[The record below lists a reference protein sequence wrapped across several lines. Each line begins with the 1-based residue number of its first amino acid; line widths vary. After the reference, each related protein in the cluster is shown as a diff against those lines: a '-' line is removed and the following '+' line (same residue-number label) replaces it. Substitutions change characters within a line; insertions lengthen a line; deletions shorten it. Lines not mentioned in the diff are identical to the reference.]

1 MSATPALDKILEP
14 AAAITSDNIF
24 VEVMKA
30 TYTFNHEHLARC
42 YAERPDWCSWE
53 MISRWYCQHMIV
65 LSYSYGDKLPEK
77 MGFSPES
84 CAAIRQGKEEKR
96 NV

>member
-1 MSATPALDKILEP
+1 MTCRETLMELAAQITPE
-14 AAAITSDNIF
+14 NIWL
-24 VEVMKA
+24 EVMKA
-30 TYTFNHEHLARC
+30 TYSFNHEHLARC
-42 YAERPDWCSWE
+42 YAERPATVTPE
-53 MISRWYCQHMIV
+53 EISYWYCQHMIF

-84 CAAIRQGKEEKR
+84 CAAIRQGKEEKG